1 MELNNLSLNN
11 DSNAELT
18 KVYKDLQ
25 NSINEAKTD
34 KNKMSNL
41 SSYDIFTKQII
52 ENFDS
57 HNFVNVT
64 PGVIKFD
71 DGTEI
76 PKDITNKEVLNKQ
89 INPSI
94 LMYNDYLGSINQV
107 NQNMYTLNE
116 KVIDVNEQQN
126 YLSNTTITNDN
137 LVISD
142 PYNYTNNNFDFEQNN
157 NTKPNTLDGRIND
170 NKEFIIQQS
179 SILVLSTITMA
190 SLVIGLILIYK

>member
-57 HNFVNVT
+57 HNFIHVT
-64 PGVIKFD
+64 PGVITFD

>member
-57 HNFVNVT
+57 HNFIHVT
-64 PGVIKFD
+64 PGVITFD

-190 SLVIGLILIYK
+190 SLVIGIILIYK